1 MAHLVIVEQDGET
14 VDAEYYCS
22 DTCAKTSRHYAG
34 WNGCVEVEG
43 GVCDACGEVLE
54 GFVFDDLADVLVL
67 NVAEVFADAMRHYVR
82 QPAVL
87 QAPEVEHHVVDV
99 EATLQAIADAW
110 VAWASQRYQKL
121 YGRPLN
127 LILMLTVG
135 DGLTGL
141 QERTLEQLRRAGAS
155 VVEATEAKQAV
166 DVPSPFM
173 ALWRRAGLG
182 EWPGWMGIA
191 YHLRYRIAERSV
203 RRFLNLK

>member
-1 MAHLVIVEQDGET
+1 MAHLVIVEQHGET

-22 DTCAKTSRHYAG
+22 DACAQTSRHYAG

-43 GVCDACGEVLE
+43 GACHACGEALE

-67 NVAEVFADAMRHYVR
+67 NVAEVFADAMRHYLR
-82 QPAVL
+82 QPATL
-87 QAPEVEHHVVDV
+87 HAPAVEHHVVDV

-110 VAWASQRYQKL
+110 SAWASWRYQKL

-135 DGLTGL
+135 DGLTAL

-155 VVEATEAKQAV
+155 VVEATEARQAV

-173 ALWRRAGLG
+173 ALWRRAALG
-182 EWPGWMGIA
+182 DWEGWKGIA
-191 YHLRYRIAERSV
+191 YHLRYRLAERSV
-203 RRFLNLK
+203 RLHIK